1 MWLTHGAILIVRRY
15 CWVHRR
21 LLEARGRARMLCR
34 PPTLVIAVVADARC
48 AEVRQSG
55 DNPALGWSSKLL
67 TRHREMGSTLRHA
80 GNAYN
85 IMLR

>member
-1 MWLTHGAILIVRRY
+1 MAPSSSFVAIVGFIVGSSKLGA
-15 CWVHRR
+15 
-21 LLEARGRARMLCR
+21 ERGCYAV